1 MLTPSGYDFGS
12 MRVVLTDAR
21 RRGAAFDTRIGAEH
35 IRGSHNTRCLV
46 PKPGVTQELRAR
58 VGAHL
63 AEEVR
68 RRQLTVVAL
77 VVAIVAVCAYFVVR
91 WLLR

>member
-1 MLTPSGYDFGS
+1 M
-12 MRVVLTDAR
+12 
-21 RRGAAFDTRIGAEH
+21 
-35 IRGSHNTRCLV
+35 

>member
-1 MLTPSGYDFGS
+1 
-12 MRVVLTDAR
+12 MRVVLTDAQSIVIR
-21 RRGAAFDTRIGAEH
+21 AFGAAFDTRIGAEH

>member
-1 MLTPSGYDFGS
+1 M
-12 MRVVLTDAR
+12 
-21 RRGAAFDTRIGAEH
+21 
-35 IRGSHNTRCLV
+35 

-58 VGAHL
+58 VGARL

-68 RRQLTVVAL
+68 RRQLTVLAL
-77 VVAIVAVCAYFVVR
+77 VMAIVAVCAYFVLR